1 MKKLLLVLFCAFT
14 ALAVSAQV
22 KTYTDKLVITINDQ
36 SSEPQTAD
44 VKVVDNGNGTIN
56 FELRNFVLVAGES
69 SLPVGHIIL
78 ENLPV
83 TEGEHGVKSFTFNG
97 KLVIQPGDLEGVD
110 FWVGPEFGEIPLDL
124 RGKMTDDKMYAAID
138 IDIRETFGQ
147 VLFVQFGTDDFTP
160 GKIYTEQLVITIND
174 QSSEPQTADVKVV
187 DNGNGTINFI
197 MKNFFMVAG
206 ENSVPVGNIVIE
218 NLPVTEG
225 ENGVKILTFKGNL
238 VIQPGDMPGV
248 DFWVGPEFGEIPL
261 DLRGKMT
268 DDKMYAA
275 IDIDIREAFGQV
287 LFVQFGTD
295 DFGPSKIYTENFIIT
310 INGETSEPQKTD
322 VKIVEN
328 EDGTINFIMKNFFM
342 VSGENSVPV
351 GNIVI
356 EHLTVTEGEYGLKL
370 LTYNGSMTIQPGD
383 LPEVDF
389 WTGPSFGVIP
399 LDFRGKMSEDK
410 MYAVIDIDISEAFG
424 QILFVQVG
432 TDDFPEEQDA
442 VKDIAPVRKSSS
454 AVYDLSGRRVK
465 NPSRGIYVVDGKK
478 VMF

>member
-56 FELRNFVLVAGES
+56 FELRNFFMVAGENS
-69 SLPVGHIIL
+69 IPVGHIIL

-83 TEGEHGVKSFTFNG
+83 TDGENGVKSFTFNG
-97 KLVIQPGDLEGVD
+97 TLVIQPGDMPGVD

-138 IDIRETFGQ
+138 IDIREAFGQ

-295 DFGPSKIYTENFIIT
+295 DF
-310 INGETSEPQKTD
+310 
-322 VKIVEN
+322 
-328 EDGTINFIMKNFFM
+328 
-342 VSGENSVPV
+342 
-351 GNIVI
+351 
-356 EHLTVTEGEYGLKL
+356 
-370 LTYNGSMTIQPGD
+370 
-383 LPEVDF
+383 
-389 WTGPSFGVIP
+389 
-399 LDFRGKMSEDK
+399 
-410 MYAVIDIDISEAFG
+410 
-424 QILFVQVG
+424 
-432 TDDFPEEQDA
+432 PEEQDA
-442 VKDIAPVRKSSS
+442 IKDIASVRKSSS
-454 AVYDLSGRRVK
+454 PVYDLSGRRVK

>member
-44 VKVVDNGNGTIN
+44 VKVIDNGNGTIN
-56 FELRNFVLVAGES
+56 FELRNFFMVAGENS
-69 SLPVGHIIL
+69 IPVGHIIL

-83 TEGEHGVKSFTFNG
+83 TEGENGVKSFTFNG

-138 IDIRETFGQ
+138 IDIREAFGQ

-295 DFGPSKIYTENFIIT
+295 DFTPGKIYTEQLVIT
-310 INGETSEPQKTD
+310 INDQSSEPQTAD
-322 VKIVEN
+322 VKVVDN
-328 EDGTINFIMKNFFM
+328 GNGTINFIMKNFFM
-342 VSGENSVPV
+342 VAGENSVPV

-356 EHLTVTEGEYGLKL
+356 ENLPVTEGENGVKI
-370 LTYNGSMTIQPGD
+370 LTFKGNLVIQPGD
-383 LPEVDF
+383 MPGVDF
-389 WTGPSFGVIP
+389 WVGPEFGEIP
-399 LDFRGKMSEDK
+399 LDLRGKMTDDK
-410 MYAVIDIDISEAFG
+410 MYAAIDIDIREAFG
-424 QILFVQVG
+424 QVLFVQFG

-442 VKDIAPVRKSSS
+442 IKDIAPVLKSSA
-454 AVYDLSGRRVK
+454 AVYDLSGRKVK
-465 NPSRGIYVVDGKK
+465 NPSHGIYVVDGKK
-478 VMF
+478 VLF

>member
-1 MKKLLLVLFCAFT
+1 MKKLLLVLFCCFAT
-14 ALAVSAQV
+14 LAVNAQE
-22 KTYTDKLVITINDQ
+22 KSYTDNLLLTVDGQ
-36 SSEPQTAD
+36 SVMIPD
-44 VKVVDNGNGTIN
+44 VTVLYQDNGDGTAN
-56 FELRNFVLVAGES
+56 FLLKNFCLASGTNYI
-69 SLPVGHIIL
+69 PVGNIRVNNMNLNKGEKYDTFEFHDKIIMEEGDKDAL
-78 ENLPV
+78 PEGTDMWLGPVLFSDGLKIDLSGKVNNDKLYVIINLDI
-83 TEGEHGVKSFTFNG
+83 S
-97 KLVIQPGDLEGVD
+97 DLGMS
-110 FWVGPEFGEIPLDL
+110 G
-124 RGKMTDDKMYAAID
+124 M
-138 IDIRETFGQ
+138 GQ
-147 VLFVQFGTDDFTP
+147 VIEVKFGSDEFLP
-160 GKIYTEQLVITIND
+160 SKIYTEQLVITIND

-295 DFGPSKIYTENFIIT
+295 DF
-310 INGETSEPQKTD
+310 
-322 VKIVEN
+322 
-328 EDGTINFIMKNFFM
+328 
-342 VSGENSVPV
+342 
-351 GNIVI
+351 
-356 EHLTVTEGEYGLKL
+356 
-370 LTYNGSMTIQPGD
+370 
-383 LPEVDF
+383 
-389 WTGPSFGVIP
+389 
-399 LDFRGKMSEDK
+399 
-410 MYAVIDIDISEAFG
+410 
-424 QILFVQVG
+424 
-432 TDDFPEEQDA
+432 PEEQDA
-442 VKDIAPVRKSSS
+442 VKEIAPVRKSSS

-478 VMF
+478 ALF

>member
-56 FELRNFVLVAGES
+56 FELRNFFMVAGENS
-69 SLPVGHIIL
+69 IPVGHIIL

-83 TEGEHGVKSFTFNG
+83 TDGENGVKSFTFNG
-97 KLVIQPGDLEGVD
+97 TLVIQPGDMPGVD

-138 IDIRETFGQ
+138 IDIREAFGQ

-225 ENGVKILTFKGNL
+225 ENGVKIFSLVTCQGLTFGWVPSL
-238 VIQPGDMPGV
+238 VR
-248 DFWVGPEFGEIPL
+248 FPL
-261 DLRGKMT
+261 T
-268 DDKMYAA
+268 
-275 IDIDIREAFGQV
+275 F
-287 LFVQFGTD
+287 
-295 DFGPSKIYTENFIIT
+295 
-310 INGETSEPQKTD
+310 
-322 VKIVEN
+322 
-328 EDGTINFIMKNFFM
+328 
-342 VSGENSVPV
+342 
-351 GNIVI
+351 
-356 EHLTVTEGEYGLKL
+356 
-370 LTYNGSMTIQPGD
+370 
-383 LPEVDF
+383 
-389 WTGPSFGVIP
+389 
-399 LDFRGKMSEDK
+399 
-410 MYAVIDIDISEAFG
+410 AV
-424 QILFVQVG
+424 
-432 TDDFPEEQDA
+432 
-442 VKDIAPVRKSSS
+442 R
-454 AVYDLSGRRVK
+454 
-465 NPSRGIYVVDGKK
+465 
-478 VMF
+478 

>member
-36 SSEPQTAD
+36 SSEPQTTD
-44 VKVVDNGNGTIN
+44 VKVIDNGNGTIN
-56 FELRNFVLVAGES
+56 FELRNFFMVAGENS
-69 SLPVGHIIL
+69 IPVGHIIL

-83 TEGEHGVKSFTFNG
+83 TEGENGVKSFTFNG

-138 IDIRETFGQ
+138 IDIREAFGQ

-160 GKIYTEQLVITIND
+160 GKIYTEQLVITINDQSSEPQSADVKVVDNGNGTINFIMKNFFMVAGENSVPVGNIVIENLPVTEGENGVKILTFKGNLVIQPGDMPGVDFWVGPEFGEIPLDLRGKMTEDKMYAAIDIDIREAFGQVLFVQFGTDDFGPSKIYTEQLVITIND

-295 DFGPSKIYTENFIIT
+295 DF
-310 INGETSEPQKTD
+310 
-322 VKIVEN
+322 
-328 EDGTINFIMKNFFM
+328 
-342 VSGENSVPV
+342 
-351 GNIVI
+351 
-356 EHLTVTEGEYGLKL
+356 
-370 LTYNGSMTIQPGD
+370 
-383 LPEVDF
+383 
-389 WTGPSFGVIP
+389 
-399 LDFRGKMSEDK
+399 
-410 MYAVIDIDISEAFG
+410 
-424 QILFVQVG
+424 
-432 TDDFPEEQDA
+432 PEEQDA
-442 VKDIAPVRKSSS
+442 IKDIAPVLKSSA
-454 AVYDLSGRRVK
+454 AVYDLSGRKVK
-465 NPSRGIYVVDGKK
+465 NPSHGIYVVDGKK
-478 VMF
+478 VLF

>member
-22 KTYTDKLVITINDQ
+22 KTYTDKLVITVNDET
-36 SSEPQTAD
+36 SEPQTTD
-44 VKVVDNGNGTIN
+44 VKVIDNGNGTIN

-97 KLVIQPGDLEGVD
+97 KLVIQPGDMPGVD

-124 RGKMTDDKMYAAID
+124 RGKMTDDKMFATID
-138 IDIRETFGQ
+138 IDIREAFGQ
-147 VLFVQFGTDDFTP
+147 VLFVQFGTDDFAP
-160 GKIYTEQLVITIND
+160 SKIYTEQLVITIND

-187 DNGNGTINFI
+187 DNGDGTINFI

-225 ENGVKILTFKGNL
+225 ENGVKLLTFKGNL

-261 DLRGKMT
+261 DLHGKMT

-295 DFGPSKIYTENFIIT
+295 DF
-310 INGETSEPQKTD
+310 
-322 VKIVEN
+322 
-328 EDGTINFIMKNFFM
+328 
-342 VSGENSVPV
+342 
-351 GNIVI
+351 
-356 EHLTVTEGEYGLKL
+356 
-370 LTYNGSMTIQPGD
+370 
-383 LPEVDF
+383 
-389 WTGPSFGVIP
+389 
-399 LDFRGKMSEDK
+399 
-410 MYAVIDIDISEAFG
+410 
-424 QILFVQVG
+424 
-432 TDDFPEEQDA
+432 PEEQDA
-442 VKDIAPVRKSSS
+442 VKEIAPVRKSSS
-454 AVYDLSGRRVK
+454 AVYDLSGRRIK
-465 NPSRGIYVVDGKK
+465 NPSRGIYVLDGKK
-478 VMF
+478 VLF